1 MNINFWGAAGEV
13 TGSCYCLEVAGRRI
27 LVDCGIYQG
36 EDEDLKNAE
45 PLPIAPGEIEALLL
59 THAHMDH
66 SGRIPWLVK
75 NGFKGPIYTTG
86 ATAQLVDILWH
97 DSARLMA
104 EEAEWKTRK
113 ALRRGLPAV
122 LPRRQIGRA
131 YV

>member
-1 MNINFWGAAGEV
+1 MNRDYFFVCSFNSLMKFSYFSSE
-13 TGSCYCLEVAGRRI
+13 SFVASLIR
-27 LVDCGIYQG
+27 
-36 EDEDLKNAE
+36 KS
-45 PLPIAPGEIEALLL
+45 
-59 THAHMDH
+59 T
-66 SGRIPWLVK
+66 

-122 LPRRQIGRA
+122 LPLYGESEADAALKCLRPLEWEENSEGFSRCGYYNGKHLRFHKRCQSRID
-131 YV
+131 